1 MLICITLPHISTQNT
16 LLFLEYPH
24 RFKLNTLIFI
34 ILSYRIVQKTLIFIL
49 HQAIIKNGLPM
60 NPNFNSY
67 IHTKQSQYYL
77 TQSCMIL
84 SEHSQIQHITSHC
97 QTGCLYLLLSIIP
110 LCNIFS
116 SSSPNL
122 RQSCKMPSCSL
133 FYLTHKK
140 KCSIFI
146 NLPHTFKQNS
156 DIFQFTL
163 LICTKHSGMLY
174 FALHIYKSSSR

>member
-1 MLICITLPHISTQNT
+1 MLICITLPHTSTQNT

-77 TQSCMIL
+77 TQSCKIL
-84 SEHSQIQHITSHC
+84 CIYYFTSYVHTKHSQIQHITSHC

-140 KCSIFI
+140 K
-146 NLPHTFKQNS
+146 
-156 DIFQFTL
+156 
-163 LICTKHSGMLY
+163 M
-174 FALHIYKSSSR
+174 LHIY